1 MIELIQEALAIYN
14 LPLTALLG
22 MVLLYWMMV
31 MIGMLDFD
39 MDLFDFGD
47 GGADAPDMSVEH
59 PSSMGGAMLTAGRF
73 LGFSQVPI
81 AIWGSFF
88 ALFLWVLALYSNHRF
103 NGVPGDRDLVTA
115 AWLLVPCIT
124 ASLLLTKLATLP
136 LARLFAAM
144 SGAATESQDVLGQP
158 GVVTTTVLDDR
169 HGQVEVTHDGAPALV
184 NARLRPD
191 GVPLQKGDGVRVTEM
206 SPDGLFYYVEPVP
219 VSSHIL
225 P

>member
-39 MDLFDFGD
+39 TDLFDFGE
-47 GGADAPDMSVEH
+47 GGADAADMSVDH
-59 PSSMGGAMLTAGRF
+59 PSSMGGAMMTTGRF
-73 LGFSQVPI
+73 LGFSQVPM

-88 ALFLWVLALYSNHRF
+88 ALFLWVLAVYLNHRF
-103 NGVPGDRDLVTA
+103 NGVPGDRDVMTA
-115 AWLLVPCIT
+115 VWLLAPGI
-124 ASLLLTKLATLP
+124 AGSLLLTKLVTLP

-144 SGAATESQDVLGQP
+144 SGAAAENQDVLGQL

-169 HGQVEVTHDGAPALV
+169 HGQVEVKCDGVPALI
-184 NARLRPD
+184 NARLQAD
-191 GVPLQKGDGVRVTEM
+191 GEPLRKGDSVRVAM
-206 SPDGLFYYVEPVP
+206 ASADGHFYYVEPV
-219 VSSHIL
+219 
-225 P
+225 